1 MKKSSFLFTY
11 CIIEFLVSTVLLC
24 IGIWLKYSSFPSD
37 FVSFINNDIDHPI
50 KTSNVSYPSLILI
63 FIIFGIVMG
72 VLFALNKFNV
82 LIIKV
87 LNAYYFSISFSFL
100 IAAFMQRIIG
110 RPKPDTNAYCG
121 STFYECSKVLKKKQ
135 LNEQFRSFPSL
146 YTTLSMN
153 SGIFLS
159 LLLSEL
165 WGCYNML
172 AVLVKLIPT
181 CYGLFVGIS
190 QIWNRTNHIDDVLTG
205 MLIGTIIA
213 FFTANSLVS
222 DIRFNF
228 VEFRHSSNEMSTA
241 SGSTT
246 SQKLFQGYV

>member
-1 MKKSSFLFTY
+1 
-11 CIIEFLVSTVLLC
+11 
-24 IGIWLKYSSFPSD
+24 
-37 FVSFINNDIDHPI
+37 
-50 KTSNVSYPSLILI
+50 
-63 FIIFGIVMG
+63 
-72 VLFALNKFNV
+72 
-82 LIIKV
+82 
-87 LNAYYFSISFSFL
+87 
-100 IAAFMQRIIG
+100 
-110 RPKPDTNAYCG
+110 
-121 STFYECSKVLKKKQ
+121 
-135 LNEQFRSFPSL
+135 
-146 YTTLSMN
+146 
-153 SGIFLS
+153 
-159 LLLSEL
+159 
-165 WGCYNML
+165 ML

-228 VEFRHSSNEMSTA
+228 VEFSHSSNEMSTA